1 MAGLD
6 MVLSLI
12 LNDNHYHLNLRET
25 TVASK
30 QTVQDVLNK
39 WEFYTLQADACYH
52 RGEFKEASRQFSHT
66 VELLEPWL
74 EREHKQRWK
83 VVRLFVISCHNS
95 AHASSKFGRHKEAEY
110 YYSHAHFRLLS
121 LIAAKQQSGSF
132 MEKTLMELRA
142 TFLQLTDY
150 LLGKNKLELAA
161 SIKEESVRV
170 VSKCYL
176 SHLDDVFTA

>member
-1 MAGLD
+1 M
-6 MVLSLI
+6 
-12 LNDNHYHLNLRET
+12 
-25 TVASK
+25 ASK
-30 QTVQDVLNK
+30 QTIQDVLNK

-52 RGEFKEASRQFSHT
+52 RGEFKEASQRFSHT

-74 EREHKQRWK
+74 EKENKQLWK

-95 AHASSKFGRHKEAEY
+95 AHASSKFGREKEAEY

-121 LIAAKQQSGSF
+121 LISARQYSVNF
-132 MEKTLMELRA
+132 MERTLQELRA

-150 LLGKNKLELAA
+150 LLGNNKQELAA

-170 VSKCYL
+170 VRLCYL

>member
-1 MAGLD
+1 MARLDIGL
-6 MVLSLI
+6 LI
-12 LNDNHYHLNLRET
+12 HLNDNDYQLLIGEY

-30 QTVQDVLNK
+30 QTIQDVLNK
-39 WEFYTLQADACYH
+39 WEYYTLQADACYH
-52 RGEFKEASRQFSHT
+52 RGEYKEASRRFSRT

-74 EREHKQRWK
+74 EKEHKQLWK

-121 LIAAKQQSGSF
+121 LIAAKQHSGNF
-132 MEKTLMELRA
+132 MEKTLIELRA

-150 LLGKNKLELAA
+150 LLGKNKQALAA

-170 VSKCYL
+170 VRVCYL
-176 SHLDDVFTA
+176 NHLDDVFTA